1 MLPINTSS
9 TRGVVHRS
17 PLGLP
22 MNTSST
28 RGVVH
33 RHAKQGRAP
42 VEGTSIGRLLVV
54 TQVVDR
60 DDPFL
65 GFFHAWLTE
74 LAAHYEHLHVICLRE
89 GAHMLPS
96 NVSVHSLGK
105 EAGESRRKYVTRFL
119 GYVWSLRREYDTV
132 FVHMNQ
138 EYVLLAG
145 WLWKLLGKPIYMW
158 RNHYAGGLL
167 TDMAAKFCEKVF
179 CTSKFSYT
187 AKYKNTILM
196 PVGIDTRLF
205 APQQR
210 IERMPRSVL
219 FFGRFAPA
227 KRPHVL
233 LEALGMIAREGV
245 EFRASFYGA
254 SLSTDAEYREEVMR
268 RSSELA
274 LDDKVKFFEGVPHAQ
289 APSIFSQYEIY
300 VNLSSSG
307 TYDKAIFEAA
317 ACGCLVLAA
326 SEDFETVAG
335 KRFRLT
341 DAEDAPTVAEKLREI
356 LAIPESERTALSAQL
371 RDTILA
377 RQSLPF
383 LVERIAAEM
392 SSK

>member
-74 LAAHYEHLHVICLRE
+74 LAAHYEHIHVICLRE

-158 RNHYAGGLL
+158 RNHYAGGFL
-167 TDMAAKFCEKVF
+167 TDVAAMFAAKVF
-179 CTSKFSYT
+179 CTSRYSYT
-187 AKYKNTILM
+187 AKYKKTVIM
-196 PVGIDTRLF
+196 PIGVDTNLF
-205 APQQR
+205 QSQLGVAR
-210 IERMPRSVL
+210 VLRSIL
-219 FFGRFAPA
+219 FFGRFTPA

-233 LEALGMIAREGV
+233 LEALGILAKEGT
-245 EFRASFYGA
+245 EFQASFYGTA
-254 SLSTDAEYREEVMR
+254 LPKDAVYREEAVR
-268 RSSELA
+268 RSGELA
-274 LDDKVKFFEGVPHAQ
+274 LEGSVKFLDGVPHSQ
-289 APSIFSQYEIY
+289 ASGIFSQFEIF

-307 TYDKAIFEAA
+307 TYDKTLFEAA
-317 ACGCLVLAA
+317 ANGCFVLAS
-326 SEDFETVAG
+326 SEDFEALVG
-335 KRFRLT
+335 KRFHLT
-341 DAEDAPTVAEKLREI
+341 DAEDAPSVAEKLREI
-356 LAIPESERTALSAQL
+356 LALPESERAALAAHV
-371 RDTILA
+371 REKILA
-377 RQSLPF
+377 GQSLKT
-383 LVERIAAEM
+383 LGERLASEIV
-392 SSK
+392 S